1 MTIATTR
8 RSRGRRAR
16 QATVARGT
24 FASATVARATAATGD
39 GHADRDDRDHGDRE
53 GDTKKKGGSQTSR
66 VSGEVFATPSTRI
79 VSFASSN
86 DAAQAGRT
94 VVSTDDG
101 GH

>member
-1 MTIATTR
+1 MIVKTTIAITTI
-8 RSRGRRAR
+8 AIT
-16 QATVARGT
+16 AI
-24 FASATVARATAATGD
+24 ARATQ
-39 GHADRDDRDHGDRE
+39 
-53 GDTKKKGGSQTSR
+53 KKGGSQTSR